1 MKAIVGA
8 LMLIV
13 TSYAVAAGQNSPQ
26 ALVGSWNYDSMT
38 NLKDGKPSGTVH
50 FKPGQWTIAL
60 NPDGSWARSA
70 PIPAAK
76 PQAGT
81 YKVHKNDLILK
92 HNYAASDDKY
102 EFELKNDGKTLT
114 LTNKDTIYQ
123 ATRQIN

>member
-1 MKAIVGA
+1 MRAMVGA

-13 TSYAVAAGQNSPQ
+13 TGYAVAGGEDSPK
-26 ALVGSWNYDSMT
+26 ALVGDWDYASMT

-50 FKPGQWTIAL
+50 FKPGQWTITF

-70 PIPAAK
+70 PVPAAQ

-102 EFELKNDGKTLT
+102 EFEPKNDGKTLT
-114 LTNKDTIYQ
+114 LTNKATIYQ